1 MEWIILLQNNY
12 LFILLGILI
21 LLILKNPVLA
31 KLYKL
36 EKITAVSA
44 HEMLQVNVNKPVI
57 LDVRTPF
64 EIENRPI
71 IKRSRFISLSE
82 LSKRMSELDDL
93 GKDRRIIVFCH
104 SGRRSTPAGI
114 KLKRAGFTNVY
125 VMKGGLMAWKKGN
138 FAVTKKKIK
147 KKK

>member
-1 MEWIILLQNNY
+1 MEWIILLQENY
-12 LFILLGILI
+12 LFILLGILV

-31 KLYKL
+31 KWYKL
-36 EKITAVSA
+36 AKITAETA
-44 HEMLQVNVNKPVI
+44 HQMLQENVNKPVI

-82 LSKRMSELDDL
+82 LSGRMGELDEL
-93 GKDRRIIVFCH
+93 GKDQRIIVFCN

-114 KLKRAGFTNVY
+114 KLKRAGFSNVY
-125 VMKGGLMAWKKGN
+125 VMKGGLMAWKKSK
-138 FAVTKKKIK
+138 FPLTRKKVK